1 MVQGPCIHILAIYLY
16 VDLPEDLVHAL
27 DKKLSKLDEVLE
39 KEVRAN
45 TFLNP

>member
-1 MVQGPCIHILAIYLY
+1 MLIVGYLC

-39 KEVRAN
+39 KEVRRQQA
-45 TFLNP
+45 TLNP